1 MDIKIVNKYLSSQ
14 KLKAVEMLDFENGK
28 IKYSDLI
35 KQYREIK
42 NFKGNEEIVR
52 AYLLSKLSNE
62 LGYKLENIEIEKEY
76 DIGRPKVNKPRIDL
90 IVRDDE
96 GNAFLYVELKSP
108 EEYEKN
114 KDEVIEKQLFGLT
127 SQEKGQGKNVKYLVL
142 YSFEIINEEIKDR
155 AIIIDYEKYS
165 SFDKWEEER
174 NFTDE
179 LPKRYGKAQKEP
191 YKKGGKKDLRA
202 DFAPEELEAKR
213 KNLHNVLWGGGGTDD
228 NEIFAS
234 LVRIILAKIQD
245 ETERK
250 NGEKY
255 EFQIFSF
262 QDGDSFESNEEIFER
277 INKLYRRALKEKMYI
292 TDENKIEKSF
302 VIDEN
307 KFSISKLKYTI
318 SELEEYS
325 FVDGKDSFNGKDILG
340 QFFEGIVRDGFKQ
353 NKGQFFTHSNIV
365 QFILYALQL
374 DKLAIE
380 RINKDKEI
388 PYLIDPSAGSGTFL
402 IEYMNFI
409 TQNIKYKQK
418 DKLDN
423 NRDIED
429 KFNDWFMPYNR
440 ENKWAKDFIYGV
452 EHNFDL
458 GTASKVNMILHGDG
472 STNIFVKDGLLP
484 FNYYTKDKGVNILD
498 DEKEDKEYFDKNING
513 KFDAIIT
520 NPPFS
525 VDLDKDTKKTLK
537 DSFVFGDKKNSEN
550 LFVERW
556 YQLLKE
562 NGRLGA
568 VLPESVFDTTE
579 NKYIRL
585 FLYKYFKIKAV
596 VSLPQLAFQ
605 PYTSTKTSLLFAQ
618 KKTQE
623 EIKKWDE
630 LWATYSKDYSQLKT
644 RVEKEVEHF
653 IKGKEIQ
660 KSWAIAKE
668 TEKRRKDNVLYLL
681 NQVIDRKIDLDLSL
695 QELVEKY
702 QDEIIDLLKIEK
714 ETDVFGF
721 VNAWWVFGAVSK
733 ELDYPIFMAEVEN
746 VGYKRTIRGLKPMPN
761 DLFRRNENGEIMIDD
776 NKKETALDF
785 MRSDVE
791 WD

>member
-1 MDIKIVNKYLSSQ
+1 MDKSVVKKYIDSQ
-14 KLKAVEMLDFENGK
+14 KNKAVEMLDFDNEK

-35 KQYREIK
+35 KQHREIK

-76 DIGRPKVNKPRIDL
+76 NLGRPKTNKPRIDL

-96 GNAFLYVELKSP
+96 GNAFLYIEVKGPNEF
-108 EEYEKN
+108 EKN
-114 KDEVIEKQLFGLT
+114 KDEVIEKQLFGLA
-127 SQEKGQGKNVKYLVL
+127 SQEKGQGKNIKYLVL
-142 YSFEIINEEIKDR
+142 YSIDVLGEKIKDKVV
-155 AIIIDYEKYS
+155 IIDYEKYP

-179 LPKRYGKAQKEP
+179 LPKRYGNAQKEP
-191 YKKGGKKDLRA
+191 YKKGGKKDLRT
-202 DFAPEELEAKR
+202 DFANEELEAKR

-228 NEIFAS
+228 NDIFSS
-234 LVRIILAKIQD
+234 LVNIILAKIQD
-245 ETERK
+245 ERERK

-255 EFQIFSF
+255 QFQIFSF
-262 QDGDSFESNEEIFER
+262 QDGGSFESNEEIFER
-277 INKLYRRALKEKMYI
+277 INKLYRRSLKEIMYM
-292 TDENKIEKSF
+292 TDEKEINESF
-302 VIDEN
+302 IIDKK
-307 KFSISKLKYTI
+307 KFSLNKLKYTI
-318 SELEEYS
+318 QELEEYS
-325 FVDGKDSFNGKDILG
+325 FIEGRSSLGGRDILG

-353 NKGQFFTHSNIV
+353 NKGQFFTHSNIIK
-365 QFILYALQL
+365 FILYTLQL

-380 RINKDKEI
+380 KINKDKEI

-409 TQNIKYKQK
+409 TENIKRKYR

-423 NRDIED
+423 NFNIKERI
-429 KFNDWFMPYNR
+429 NDWMPDGR
-440 ENKWAKDFIYGV
+440 ENKWAKDFIYGI
-452 EHNFDL
+452 EHNFNL
-458 GTASKVNMILHGDG
+458 GTASKVNMVLHGDG

-484 FNYYTKDKGVNILD
+484 FNYYKKENGINILKNSKD
-498 DEKEDKEYFDKNING
+498 DEKYFDKSING
-513 KFDAIIT
+513 KFDIVIT

-562 NGRLGA
+562 NGRLGV
-568 VLPESVFDTTE
+568 VLPESVFDTAE

-618 KKTQE
+618 KKTKK
-623 EIKKWDE
+623 EIEKWNE
-630 LWATYSKDYSQLKT
+630 LWATYSNDYNQLKT
-644 RVEKEVEHF
+644 RAEKEVEHF
-653 IKGKEIQ
+653 IKGKEMD
-660 KSWAIAKE
+660 KKWAIYKE
-668 TEKRRKDNVLYLL
+668 TEKKRKDNILRLL
-681 NQVIDRKIDLDLSL
+681 INNIDEDDKNLSL
-695 QELVEKY
+695 QKLVEKY

-721 VNAWWVFGAVSK
+721 VNAWWVFGNVSK
-733 ELDYPIFMAEVEN
+733 ELDYSIFMAEVEN
-746 VGYKRTIRGLKPMPN
+746 IGYKRTTRGEKTTSN
-761 DLFRRNENGEIMIDD
+761 DLFRVNKEGGVIIDD
-776 NKKETALDF
+776 VKKETALDF
-785 MRSDVE
+785 IRSDVI